1 MARIPPERF
10 AMLMGHKNMAVT
22 MKHYAE
28 WVPERQEQLDGD
40 IRLLHGQFARYSRY
54 ENSDAR

>member
-1 MARIPPERF
+1 MARIPPERV
-10 AMLMGHKNMAVT
+10 AMLMGHKNMVVT

-40 IRLLHGQFARYSRY
+40 VRLLHGQFARYSRY